1 MNADQSGRTICVDP
15 RSSAVNT
22 MALID
27 KIFGT
32 KKTLSELSRQ
42 ELRREEIL
50 LTKHRE
56 RLFKRIGDIST
67 QKQKIFQQGAQQKSP
82 ELRKAL
88 AQDFELKTQ
97 EQLMAARELNLRS
110 KELLTVSRLRMV
122 KENND
127 KGRALGRL
135 NLTDKDVAKISG
147 WIEDDSI
154 TQDAYNERLNMI
166 LELGS
171 DADKDA
177 MSKVELASQGNEL
190 MALWEQVDRGDVKED
205 QAFEQADEAVRRRN
219 SPMDQEQ

>member
-1 MNADQSGRTICVDP
+1 
-15 RSSAVNT
+15 
-22 MALID
+22 MALIN

-50 LTKHRE
+50 LTKHRD
-56 RLFKRIGDIST
+56 RLFKRIGDISS

-122 KENND
+122 KENSE

-147 WIEDDSI
+147 WIEDDSVS
-154 TQDAYNERLNMI
+154 QEMYNDRLGAI
-166 LELGS
+166 LELGAES
-171 DADKDA
+171 DKAA
-177 MSKVELASQGNEL
+177 MDQVELTGAGNEL
-190 MALWEQVDRGDVKED
+190 MAIWNQMDRGTVKED
-205 QAFEQADEAVRRRN
+205 QAFEQADRAVRERN
-219 SPMDQEQ
+219 AAKDV

>member
-1 MNADQSGRTICVDP
+1 
-15 RSSAVNT
+15 

-27 KIFGT
+27 KLFSR
-32 KKTLSELSRQ
+32 KKTLSQLDRQ
-42 ELRREEIL
+42 ELRKEEIL
-50 LTKHRE
+50 LTKQRD
-56 RLFKRIGDIST
+56 RLFRKIETISVD
-67 QKQKIFQQGAQQKSP
+67 KQKIFKQGATQKSP

-122 KENND
+122 KENNE

-135 NLTDKDVAKISG
+135 NLTDKDVAKISQ
-147 WIEDDSI
+147 WIEDDAV

-166 LELGS
+166 LELGAES
-171 DADKDA
+171 DKDA
-177 MSKVELASQGNEL
+177 LANTELAGAGNEL

-205 QAFEQADEAVRRRN
+205 QAFEQADEAIRRR
-219 SPMDQEQ
+219 SGGAEQEQ

>member
-1 MNADQSGRTICVDP
+1 
-15 RSSAVNT
+15 
-22 MALID
+22 MALIN

-50 LTKHRE
+50 LTKHRD
-56 RLFKRIGDIST
+56 RLFKRIGDISS

-122 KENND
+122 KENSE

-147 WIEDDSI
+147 WIEDDSVS
-154 TQDAYNERLNMI
+154 QEMYNDRLGAI
-166 LELGS
+166 LELGAES
-171 DADKDA
+171 DKAAIDQ
-177 MSKVELASQGNEL
+177 VELTAAGNEL
-190 MALWEQVDRGDVKED
+190 MAIWNQMDRGTVKED
-205 QAFEQADEAVRRRN
+205 QAFEQADRAVRERN
-219 SPMDQEQ
+219 AAKDV

>member
-1 MNADQSGRTICVDP
+1 
-15 RSSAVNT
+15 

-42 ELRREEIL
+42 ELRREEII
-50 LTKHRE
+50 LTKHRD
-56 RLFKRIGDIST
+56 RLFKKIGDIST
-67 QKQKIFQQGAQQKSP
+67 TKQKIFQQGAQQKSP

-110 KELLTVSRLRMV
+110 KELMTVSRLRMV
-122 KENND
+122 KENSE

-147 WIEDDSI
+147 WIEDDSV
-154 TQDAYNERLNMI
+154 TQDMYNDRLNAV
-166 LELGS
+166 LELG
-171 DADKDA
+171 AEQDKSA
-177 MSKVELASQGNEL
+177 LASVELTGAGQEL
-190 MALWEQVDRGDVKED
+190 MAIWNQMDRGAVKEEEG
-205 QAFEQADEAVRRRN
+205 FE
-219 SPMDQEQ
+219 

>member
-1 MNADQSGRTICVDP
+1 
-15 RSSAVNT
+15 

-27 KIFGT
+27 KIFGK
-32 KKTLSELSRQ
+32 KKTLSQLNRQ

-50 LTKHRE
+50 LSKQRD
-56 RLFKRIGDIST
+56 RLFKKISDIAT
-67 QKQKIFQQGAQQKSP
+67 NKQKIFQQGAQQKSP

-122 KENND
+122 KENNE

-147 WIEDDSI
+147 WIEDDSVS
-154 TQDAYNERLNMI
+154 QDTYNERLNML
-166 LELGS
+166 LELGAES
-171 DADKDA
+171 DKEALGK
-177 MSKVELASQGNEL
+177 MELTGAGNEL
-190 MALWEQVDRGDVKED
+190 MAIWNQMDKGTVKEE
-205 QAFEQADEAVRRRN
+205 QAFEQADQAVRKRN
-219 SPMDQEQ
+219 ASLDKEM